1 MPSAASL
8 AVIVAA
14 VLAAL
19 TRWWL
24 ARLPE
29 PAEPDEDKVPYAAL
43 ARSPFLALLC
53 AVAGAVLCAV
63 AVWQLPEPLVPVWT
77 VVAAM
82 TPVLAYVDARTH
94 LLPFLMVAPLYVVV
108 WVLTLAVAWLSD
120 DWSIARDAL
129 VGNVVVF
136 TTFVLLYLVAGR
148 FFGGGFG
155 YGDVRLSAVLGVAL
169 GPLGLTA
176 AFAGL
181 YAGFVIAAVA
191 GIVRNRGRIR
201 GGPPIAFG
209 PAMLLGAFVGTFV

>member
-82 TPVLAYVDARTH
+82 VAAAIRRT
-94 LLPFLMVAPLYVVV
+94 LN
-108 WVLTLAVAWLSD
+108 WELTIETR
-120 DWSIARDAL
+120 SIW
-129 VGNVVVF
+129 
-136 TTFVLLYLVAGR
+136 
-148 FFGGGFG
+148 
-155 YGDVRLSAVLGVAL
+155 
-169 GPLGLTA
+169 P
-176 AFAGL
+176 
-181 YAGFVIAAVA
+181 
-191 GIVRNRGRIR
+191 
-201 GGPPIAFG
+201 
-209 PAMLLGAFVGTFV
+209 M

>member
-8 AVIVAA
+8 AVVVAA

-29 PAEPDEDKVPYAAL
+29 PAEPDDDKVPYARL
-43 ARSPFLALLC
+43 AEPPFLALLC
-53 AVAGAVLCAV
+53 AIGAAVLAAV
-63 AVWQLPEPLVPVWT
+63 AVWQLPQPLVPVWT
-77 VVAAM
+77 LLAAM
-82 TPVLAYVDARTH
+82 TPVLAYIDARTH
-94 LLPFLMVAPLYVVV
+94 LLPFLMVAPLYVAT
-108 WVLTLAVAWLSD
+108 WLLTVAVAWSGD
-120 DWSIARDAL
+120 DWTIARDAL

-136 TTFVLLYLVAGR
+136 AAFVLLYIVAGR
-148 FFGGGFG
+148 FFAGGFG

-176 AFAGL
+176 SFVGL

-191 GIVRNRGRIR
+191 GIVRNRGRVR

-209 PAMLLGAFVGTFV
+209 PAMLVGAFVGTFV